1 MIHSCQHE
9 DDRKRAAE
17 KGQGGSQRT
26 VVMPTPFLHRGLIGR
41 RLSGQKYTQSMDFST
56 HRETETIHSSN
67 SNRGKGDDLLG
78 LWDVINTSRG
88 MFKNVFAIQDSS
100 PVKWA
105 CLDRRLWIPRLSQ
118 GYSILSFTVPG
129 SFPGMHSFVDLRKV
143 KELLLCSGPVWTS
156 FILKGMYVCSYNNW
170 VIRKIK
176 YLEVKERHSL
186 VPGHCIFIPFSVV
199 QRPELYR
206 YKKNREKIY
215 FDMYFKPRNSLLLAD
230 LRVFHKSY
238 LGIYILLT
246 IFFNLS

>member
-100 PVKWA
+100 PCEMSMSRQKTLNSQVISGILNLVFH
-105 CLDRRLWIPRLSQ
+105 CPGFLPRNA
-118 GYSILSFTVPG
+118 
-129 SFPGMHSFVDLRKV
+129 
-143 KELLLCSGPVWTS
+143 LLCRSQESQRT
-156 FILKGMYVCSYNNW
+156 
-170 VIRKIK
+170 
-176 YLEVKERHSL
+176 
-186 VPGHCIFIPFSVV
+186 SVV
-199 QRPELYR
+199 FGTGVNQLHPQGDVCLQ
-206 YKKNREKIY
+206 
-215 FDMYFKPRNSLLLAD
+215 L
-230 LRVFHKSY
+230 
-238 LGIYILLT
+238 
-246 IFFNLS
+246 